1 MKLGRSIMSI
11 VAANILRPFPGKR
24 VTAEERL
31 KKMAAVFERNGA
43 TAKTTNF
50 VAGEY
55 TECIGLMR
63 SYPDMKTAAS
73 ALVKLAN
80 DPEALEIKALRE
92 NDPAGEMV
100 VNRMVGRSIF
110 GEAKWATNPVSMLRR
125 YSISRSDVSKA
136 LSILKGVK
144 EIMDKDE
151 VNVRAILPV
160 LSDDMS
166 RLSVNYQYKSLEHLG
181 ESLDTSASSVEMQ
194 GLIEK
199 ANEFS
204 KLEAASVMVSF

>member
-1 MKLGRSIMSI
+1 MSI
-11 VAANILRPFPGKR
+11 VTANILRPFPGKR
-24 VTAEERL
+24 AVAEERL
-31 KKMAAVFERNGA
+31 KKMASVFERLGT

-55 TECIGLMR
+55 TDCIGLMR
-63 SYPDMKTAAS
+63 SYPDLKTATATQ
-73 ALVKLAN
+73 VKLAN
-80 DPEALEIKALRE
+80 DAEAQEVRNLRE
-92 NDPAGEMV
+92 TDPAGEMV

-110 GEAKWATNPVSMLRR
+110 GEAKWASNPVSMLRR
-125 YSISRSDVSKA
+125 YSISRSDVAKA
-136 LSILKGVK
+136 LSILEGVK

-160 LSDDMS
+160 LGDDMS

-181 ESLDTSASSVEMQ
+181 ENLDRSASSAEMQ
-194 GLIEK
+194 GLIAK

-204 KLEAASVMVSF
+204 TLEAASVMVSF

>member
-1 MKLGRSIMSI
+1 MSI
-11 VAANILRPFPGKR
+11 VTGNILRPFPGKR
-24 VTAEERL
+24 VIAEERL
-31 KKMAAVFERNGA
+31 KKMASVFDRLGAV
-43 TAKTTNF
+43 AKTTNF

-63 SYPDMKTAAS
+63 SYPDMKTATMT
-73 ALVKLAN
+73 LGKLAN
-80 DPEALEIKALRE
+80 DAEAQEIRNLRE
-92 NDPAGEMV
+92 TDPAGEMV
-100 VNRMVGRSIF
+100 VNRTVGRSIF
-110 GEAKWATNPVSMLRR
+110 GEAKWASNPVSMLRR
-125 YSISRSDVSKA
+125 YSISRSDVAKA
-136 LSILKGVK
+136 LAILEGVK

-166 RLSVNYQYKSLEHLG
+166 RIGVNYQFKSLEHLG
-181 ESLDTSASSVEMQ
+181 EVMDTSASSTEMQ

-204 KLEAASVMVSF
+204 TLEASSVMVSF

>member
-1 MKLGRSIMSI
+1 MSI

-24 VTAEERL
+24 AVAEERL
-31 KKMAAVFERNGA
+31 KKMAAVFERFGA

-50 VAGEY
+50 IAGLH

-63 SYPDMKTAAS
+63 SYPDMKTASS

-80 DPEALEIKALRE
+80 DPEAQEIRNLRE
-92 NDPAGEMV
+92 SDPAGEMIV
-100 VNRMVGRSIF
+100 SRMVGRSIF

-125 YSISRSDVSKA
+125 YSISRSNVSKA
-136 LSILKGVK
+136 LSILEGVK

-160 LSDDMS
+160 LSDEMS
-166 RLSVNYQYKSLEHLG
+166 SISVNYQFKSLEHLG
-181 ESLDTSASSVEMQ
+181 EVMDTTASSAEMQ
-194 GLIEK
+194 ALIEK

-204 KLEAASVMVSF
+204 TLKSASVMVSF

>member
-1 MKLGRSIMSI
+1 MSI

-24 VTAEERL
+24 AVAEERL
-31 KKMAAVFERNGA
+31 KKMASVFERLGT

-50 VAGEY
+50 VAGVY
-55 TECIGLMR
+55 TDCIGLMG
-63 SYPDMKTAAS
+63 SYPDLKTATATQ
-73 ALVKLAN
+73 VKLAN
-80 DPEALEIKALRE
+80 DAEAQEVRNLRE
-92 NDPAGEMV
+92 TDPAGEMV

-110 GEAKWATNPVSMLRR
+110 GEAKWASNPVSMLRR
-125 YSISRSDVSKA
+125 YSISRSDVAKA
-136 LSILKGVK
+136 FSILEGVK

-181 ESLDTSASSVEMQ
+181 ESLDRSASSAEMQ

-204 KLEAASVMVSF
+204 TLEAASVMVSF

>member
-1 MKLGRSIMSI
+1 MTI
-11 VAANILRPFPGKR
+11 VTANILRPFPSKR
-24 VTAEERL
+24 AVAEERF
-31 KKMAAVFERNGA
+31 KKMASVFERLGA

-50 VAGEY
+50 VAGEH

-63 SYPDMKTAAS
+63 SYPNMKTATVT
-73 ALVKLAN
+73 LGKLAH
-80 DPEALEIKALRE
+80 DAEAQEIRNLRE
-92 NDPAGEMV
+92 TDPAGEMV

-110 GEAKWATNPVSMLRR
+110 GEAKWASNPVSMLRR
-125 YSISRSDVSKA
+125 YSISRSDVAKA
-136 LSILKGVK
+136 LSILEGVK

-181 ESLDTSASSVEMQ
+181 ESLDRSASSAEMQ

-204 KLEAASVMVSF
+204 TLEAASVMVSF

>member
-1 MKLGRSIMSI
+1 
-11 VAANILRPFPGKR
+11 
-24 VTAEERL
+24 
-31 KKMAAVFERNGA
+31 MASVFERLGT

-55 TECIGLMR
+55 TDCIGLMR
-63 SYPDMKTAAS
+63 SYPDMKTATVT
-73 ALVKLAN
+73 LGKLAN
-80 DPEALEIKALRE
+80 DAEAQEIRNLRE
-92 NDPAGEMV
+92 TDPAGEMV

-110 GEAKWATNPVSMLRR
+110 GEAKWASNPVSMLRR
-125 YSISRSDVSKA
+125 YSISRSDVAKA
-136 LSILKGVK
+136 LSILESVK

-160 LSDDMS
+160 LGDDMS

-181 ESLDTSASSVEMQ
+181 ENLDRSASSAEMQ
-194 GLIEK
+194 GLIAK

-204 KLEAASVMVSF
+204 TLEAASVMVSF

>member
-1 MKLGRSIMSI
+1 MSI
-11 VAANILRPFPGKR
+11 VAANVLRPFPGKR
-24 VTAEERL
+24 AAAEERL
-31 KKMAAVFERNGA
+31 KQMAAVFERHGA
-43 TAKTTNF
+43 KAKTTNF
-50 VAGEY
+50 IAGEH

-63 SYPDMKTAAS
+63 SYPDMKTATS
-73 ALVKLAN
+73 TLEKLAS
-80 DPEALEIKALRE
+80 DPEAQKIKNLRE
-92 NDPAGEMV
+92 NDPAGEMI

-110 GEAKWATNPVSMLRR
+110 GEPKWATNPVSMLRR

-136 LSILKGVK
+136 LTILGGVK

-166 RLSVNYQYKSLEHLG
+166 RISVNYQFKSLEHLG
-181 ESLDTSASSVEMQ
+181 EVMDTSASSTEMQ

-204 KLEAASVMVSF
+204 TLEAASVMVTF

>member
-1 MKLGRSIMSI
+1 MSI
-11 VAANILRPFPGKR
+11 VAANVLRPFPGKR
-24 VTAEERL
+24 AAAEERL
-31 KKMAAVFERNGA
+31 KQMAAVFERHGA
-43 TAKTTNF
+43 KAKTTSF
-50 VAGEY
+50 IAGEH
-55 TECIGLMR
+55 TDCIGLMR
-63 SYPDMKTAAS
+63 SYPDMKTATS
-73 ALVKLAN
+73 TLEKLAS
-80 DPEALEIKALRE
+80 DPEAQKIKNLRE
-92 NDPAGEMV
+92 NDPAGEMI

-110 GEAKWATNPVSMLRR
+110 GEPKWATNPVSMLRR

-136 LSILKGVK
+136 LTILGGVK

-166 RLSVNYQYKSLEHLG
+166 RISVNYQFKSLEHLG
-181 ESLDTSASSVEMQ
+181 EVMDTSASSTEMQ

-204 KLEAASVMVSF
+204 TLEAASVMVTF

>member
-1 MKLGRSIMSI
+1 MSI

-24 VTAEERL
+24 ATAEERL

-63 SYPDMKTAAS
+63 SYPDLKTATS

-136 LSILKGVK
+136 LSILKDVK

-181 ESLDTSASSVEMQ
+181 ENLDTSASSAEMQ

>member
-1 MKLGRSIMSI
+1 MSI
-11 VAANILRPFPGKR
+11 VTANILRPFPGKR
-24 VTAEERL
+24 AVAEERL
-31 KKMAAVFERNGA
+31 KKMASVFERLGT

-55 TECIGLMR
+55 TDCIGLMR
-63 SYPDMKTAAS
+63 SYPDLKTATATQ
-73 ALVKLAN
+73 VKLAN
-80 DPEALEIKALRE
+80 DAEAQEIRNLRE
-92 NDPAGEMV
+92 TDPAGEMV

-110 GEAKWATNPVSMLRR
+110 GEAKWASNPVSMLRR
-125 YSISRSDVSKA
+125 YSISRSDVAKA
-136 LSILKGVK
+136 LSILEGVK

-181 ESLDTSASSVEMQ
+181 ESLDRSASSAEMQ

-204 KLEAASVMVSF
+204 TLEAASVMVSF

>member
-1 MKLGRSIMSI
+1 MSI

-24 VTAEERL
+24 AVAEERL
-31 KKMAAVFERNGA
+31 KKMASVFERLGT

-50 VAGEY
+50 VAGVY
-55 TECIGLMR
+55 TDCIGLMG
-63 SYPDMKTAAS
+63 SYPDLKTATATQ
-73 ALVKLAN
+73 VKLAN
-80 DPEALEIKALRE
+80 DAEAQEVRNLRE
-92 NDPAGEMV
+92 TDPAGEMV

-110 GEAKWATNPVSMLRR
+110 GEAKWASNPVSMLRR
-125 YSISRSDVSKA
+125 YSISRSDVAKA
-136 LSILKGVK
+136 LSILEGVK

-181 ESLDTSASSVEMQ
+181 ESLDRSASSTEMQ

-204 KLEAASVMVSF
+204 TLEAASVMVSF